1 MVVSAIATLSRESCD
16 TGAIADADTER
27 VQRAIGMAVRVLAE
41 RPNRAGVRQLLDE
54 AERLL
59 AQTRSWPSK
68 PPSPEVRDEVMR
80 SVMSIHVSALR
91 ASRGG

>member
-1 MVVSAIATLSRESCD
+1 MGAFATAKMSRESCD
-16 TGAIADADTER
+16 IGSTARADTER
-27 VQRAIGMAVRVLAE
+27 VRRAIGMAVRVLAE
-41 RPNRAGVRQLLDE
+41 RPDGEDVRQLLGE

-59 AQTRSWPSK
+59 AQTQSWHSA

>member
-1 MVVSAIATLSRESCD
+1 MGAYATATLSRESCD
-16 TGAIADADTER
+16 IGAIADADTER

-41 RPNRAGVRQLLDE
+41 RPNGAGVRELLDE

-59 AQTRSWPSK
+59 AQTRSWPST
-68 PPSPEVRDEVMR
+68 PPSPEARDEVMR

-91 ASRGG
+91 ASRGR

>member
-1 MVVSAIATLSRESCD
+1 MGASATAKLSRESCD
-16 TGAIADADTER
+16 TGADADTQR
-27 VQRAIGMAVRVLAE
+27 VQRAIGMAMRVLAE
-41 RPNRAGVRQLLDE
+41 RPNGAEVRQLLDE

-59 AQTRSWPSK
+59 AQTRSWPST

-91 ASRGG
+91 ASRRG